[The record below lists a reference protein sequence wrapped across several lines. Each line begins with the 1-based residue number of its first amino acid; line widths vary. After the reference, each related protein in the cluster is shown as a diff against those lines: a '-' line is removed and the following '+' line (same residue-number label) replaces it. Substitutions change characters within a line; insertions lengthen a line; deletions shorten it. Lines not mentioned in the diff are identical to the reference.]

1 MNDKPIAL
9 IIDDNENVREVV
21 EECLADLGHD
31 FQTARSESEALRHL
45 EHHRYDYVLLDL
57 ELPTRLGKPT
67 SADVGR
73 RLLRTIKGHP
83 KNAEAPVLSM
93 SAHFGPHSK
102 LGEEMIALGA
112 SAWIGKPFDDLGSA
126 IRVLLER
133 HSQRKGP

>member
-1 MNDKPIAL
+1 MKPIAL
-9 IIDDNENVREVV
+9 IIEDNENVREVV
-21 EECLADLGHD
+21 EECVADLGHE
-31 FQTARSESEALRHL
+31 FHSARSESEALKHL
-45 EHHRYDYVLLDL
+45 ERHRYDYILLDL
-57 ELPTRLGKPT
+57 ELPTRFGKPT

-73 RLLRTIKGHP
+73 RLLRTIKAHP
-83 KNAEAPVLSM
+83 TNGAAPVLSM
-93 SAHFGPHSK
+93 SAHFGPQSE